1 MATLT
6 IRHVPDAIV
15 ERLKA
20 AAKRKGQSME
30 QEVRDLLTMRYAPRS
45 EVTRRIRQRWES
57 LPPTSEADV
66 RAVARRDDS
75 CQPDR
80 FTP

>member
-20 AAKRKGQSME
+20 AAKRKGWSME
-30 QEVRDLLTMRYAPRS
+30 QEVRDLLAMRYAPRS
-45 EVTRRIRQRWES
+45 EITTRIRQRWES
-57 LPPTSEADV
+57 LPPVTEAEV
-66 RAVARRDDS
+66 RAWRETGR
-75 CQPDR
+75 P
-80 FTP
+80 

>member
-30 QEVRDLLTMRYAPRS
+30 QEVRDLLAMRYAPWW
-45 EVTRRIRQRWES
+45 EVTRRIRQHWES
-57 LPPTSEADV
+57 LPPPSEAAA
-66 RAVARRDDS
+66 RAWRNLR
-75 CQPDR
+75 
-80 FTP
+80 